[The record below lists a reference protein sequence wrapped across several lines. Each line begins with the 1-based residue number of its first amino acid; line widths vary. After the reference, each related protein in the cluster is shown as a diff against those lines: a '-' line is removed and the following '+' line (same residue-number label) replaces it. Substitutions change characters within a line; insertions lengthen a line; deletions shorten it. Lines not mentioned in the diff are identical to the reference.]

1 MLHAYRN
8 EPVRTGYEEMAGA
21 TAEVRSPLDP
31 EGQVF
36 LQGAVW
42 RARLRGGEG
51 RVPVGGRVR
60 VESVDGLTLMVRPKP
75 QPRKERARWQQ
86 LIAVVVVLAILLVVL
101 CASVRVLRE
110 YERGV
115 IFRLGRLIAQ
125 KGPGLILLIPFIDRM
140 VRVDL
145 RTVTLNIPPQEV
157 ITRDNVP
164 ASVNAVA
171 YFRVI
176 DPRKAIVEVENYLLA
191 TSQISQTALRSVL
204 GKAEFDQLLSER
216 ERLNEELQKII
227 DESTEPWGVKVTAVE
242 IKDVEIPE
250 QMQRAIARQAE
261 AERERRA
268 KIINSEGE
276 YQAAQ
281 KLTDAADIISTNPA
295 SLQLRY
301 LQTLLEIG
309 SNQNTT
315 VVFPLPMDMIEPF
328 LGRADHKTGGK
339 PKPQAARRSPPPPET
354 AAAPDRP
361 HDLPPSPL
369 LSAPEIRIDQ
379 LSGLRTIL
387 APGRAERPER
397 FSRPRRASRR
407 GRTGARSAR
416 GTRGARRPRST
427 RCGRAAASPTRPGG
441 RPASCRTSTRRW
453 PAAGGGG
460 GRADGDGR

>member
-1 MLHAYRN
+1 
-8 EPVRTGYEEMAGA
+8 MA
-21 TAEVRSPLDP
+21 VL
-31 EGQVF
+31 
-36 LQGAVW
+36 
-42 RARLRGGEG
+42 GGIII
-51 RVPVGGRVR
+51 
-60 VESVDGLTLMVRPKP
+60 L
-75 QPRKERARWQQ
+75 
-86 LIAVVVVLAILLVVL
+86 LAIIALILVG
-101 CASVRVLRE
+101 ASVRVLRE

-125 KGPGLILLIPFIDRM
+125 KGPGLILLIPMIDRM

-176 DPRKAIVEVENYLLA
+176 DSRKAIVEVENYLLA

-204 GKAEFDQLLSER
+204 GKAELDQLLSER

-315 VVFPLPMDMIEPF
+315 IVFPLPMDVIEPF
-328 LGRADHKTGGK
+328 LRVAGQGGD
-339 PKPQAARRSPPPPET
+339 KPQPPG
-354 AAAPDRP
+354 
-361 HDLPPSPL
+361 S
-369 LSAPEIRIDQ
+369 
-379 LSGLRTIL
+379 
-387 APGRAERPER
+387 
-397 FSRPRRASRR
+397 
-407 GRTGARSAR
+407 
-416 GTRGARRPRST
+416 
-427 RCGRAAASPTRPGG
+427 
-441 RPASCRTSTRRW
+441 
-453 PAAGGGG
+453 
-460 GRADGDGR
+460 